1 MHNRRSFL
9 AALGA
14 TAAGL
19 AVGRRADA
27 LTAIEP
33 TPARARLSR
42 IGLQLY
48 TVRRVAAKDLAGT
61 LAQVARIGYKEV
73 ELAGLYN
80 HTAAEFHDLLER
92 NRLSAPSSHLA
103 ITAIETDA
111 AKTFADAKTLGHQW
125 LTVPSMP
132 WATIPIQT
140 ADDWKAVAKRFNNAG
155 AKTKDAGF
163 RFAYHNHNL
172 ELRNLGGGTTPLDV
186 LVAETDPALVS
197 FEMDLYWV
205 VNGGGNPLAFLAK
218 YPGRFKMLHVKDSA
232 GSDHQIVDVGA
243 GDIDFKTI
251 FARAKGVEHYFV
263 EHDHPT
269 DEIASITASYKYLAN
284 LDFSSPA

>member
-19 AVGRRADA
+19 AVGRRSAA
-27 LTAIEP
+27 AF
-33 TPARARLSR
+33 TPLEATPSRARLSR

-48 TVRRVAAKDLAGT
+48 TVRRIAAKDLAGT

-73 ELAGLYN
+73 ELAGLYD
-80 HTAAEFHDLLER
+80 HSATEFHDLLTK
-92 NRLSAPSSHLA
+92 NGLTAPSSHLP
-103 ITAIETDA
+103 ITAIETDS

-132 WATIPIQT
+132 WDKLQT
-140 ADDWKAVAKRFNNAG
+140 ANDWKGVAKQFNAAG
-155 AKTKDAGF
+155 ARVKDAGF
-163 RFAYHNHNL
+163 RFAYHNHNP
-172 ELRNLGGGTTPLDV
+172 ELKDLGGGTTPLDV
-186 LVAETDPALVS
+186 LASETDPSLVS

-205 VNGGGNPLAFLAK
+205 VNGGGDPLAFLAK

-232 GSDHQIVDVGA
+232 GPEHRIADVGT
-243 GDIDFKTI
+243 GSIDFKTI

-263 EHDHPT
+263 ENDHPT
-269 DEIASITASYKYLAN
+269 DEIASISTSYKYLAN
-284 LDFSSPA
+284 LEF

>member
-9 AALGA
+9 TAIGAA
-14 TAAGL
+14 AAGL
-19 AVGRRADA
+19 AVGRRSVDA
-27 LTAIEP
+27 LTPLEP
-33 TPARARLSR
+33 TASRARLKR

-48 TVRRVAAKDLAGT
+48 TVRRIAEKDLAGT
-61 LAQVARIGYKEV
+61 LAQVSRIGYKEV

-80 HTAAEFHDLLER
+80 HTAADVHELLEK
-92 NRLSAPSSHLA
+92 NRLAAPSSHLP
-103 ITAIETDA
+103 ITAIEGDA
-111 AKTFADAKTLGHQW
+111 AKTFADAKTLGHEW

-132 WATIPIQT
+132 WDKLQT
-140 ADDWKAVAKRFNNAG
+140 VDDWKGVAKRFNAAG
-155 AKTKDAGF
+155 AKAKDAGF
-163 RFAYHNHNL
+163 HFAYHNHNP

-186 LVAETDPALVS
+186 LASETDPSLVS

-205 VNGGGNPLAFLAK
+205 VNGGGDPLAFLAK

-232 GSDHQIVDVGA
+232 GPEHRIADVGT

-269 DEIASITASYKYLAN
+269 EEIASISTSYKYLAN
-284 LDFSSPA
+284 LEF

>member
-14 TAAGL
+14 TATGL
-19 AVGRRADA
+19 ALGRRSADA
-27 LTAIEP
+27 LTAFGGVP
-33 TPARARLSR
+33 SRTRLSR

-48 TVRRVAAKDLAGT
+48 TVRRIAAKDLAGT
-61 LAQVARIGYKEV
+61 LAQVARVGYKEV
-73 ELAGLYN
+73 ELAGLYD
-80 HTAAEFHDLLER
+80 HTAAEFHELLEK
-92 NRLSAPSSHLA
+92 NRLTAPSSHLP
-103 ITAIETDA
+103 ITAIEGDA

-125 LTVPSMP
+125 LTVPSLP
-132 WATIPIQT
+132 GGKRDTI
-140 ADDWKAVAKRFNNAG
+140 DDWKVVAKRFNA
-155 AKTKDAGF
+155 AAAQVKSAGF
-163 RFAYHNHNL
+163 RFAYHNHNA

-186 LVAETDPALVS
+186 LVGETDPSLVS

-205 VNGGGNPLAFLAK
+205 VNGGGDPLAFLAK

-232 GSDHQIVDVGA
+232 GPEHRIADVGS

-263 EHDHPT
+263 EHDNPT
-269 DEIASITASYKYLAN
+269 EEIASISTSYKYLAN
-284 LDFSSPA
+284 LEF

>member
-27 LTAIEP
+27 LTATEP
-33 TPARARLSR
+33 APSRARLSR

-48 TVRRVAAKDLAGT
+48 TVRRIAAKDLAGT

-80 HTAAEFHDLLER
+80 HTAAEFHELLEK
-92 NRLSAPSSHLA
+92 NRLTAPSSHLP
-103 ITAIETDA
+103 ITAIEGDA
-111 AKTFADAKTLGHQW
+111 DKTFADAKTLGHRW
-125 LTVPSMP
+125 LTVPSLP
-132 WATIPIQT
+132 QGKRDSV
-140 ADDWKAVAKRFNNAG
+140 DDWKAVAKRFNAV
-155 AKTKDAGF
+155 AAQVKSAGF
-163 RFAYHNHNL
+163 RFAYHNHNA

-186 LVAETDPALVS
+186 LVAETDPSLVS

-205 VNGGGNPLAFLAK
+205 VNGGGSPLAYLAK
-218 YPGRFKMLHVKDSA
+218 YPGRFKMLHVKDSS
-232 GSDHQIVDVGA
+232 GPEHRIVDVGA
-243 GDIDFKTI
+243 GDIDFKAI

-263 EHDHPT
+263 EHDNPA